1 MSQAPNQA
9 NEEASENPIVLKPV
23 EQSDPQE
30 ESKEAQNSH

>member
-1 MSQAPNQA
+1 MSQGPNDM

-30 ESKEAQNSH
+30 ESKEGLNE